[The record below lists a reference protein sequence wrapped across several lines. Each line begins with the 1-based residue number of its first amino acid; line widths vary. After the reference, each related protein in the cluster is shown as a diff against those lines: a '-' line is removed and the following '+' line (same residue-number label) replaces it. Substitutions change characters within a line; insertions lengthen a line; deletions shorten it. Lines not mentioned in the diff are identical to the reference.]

1 MCIIQRLG
9 RYIPPSTFF
18 LPCFLLPDVIRSVNR
33 NHSGAHSFFVSFL
46 PSPPHTHDAFLLF
59 RYLWSWDRRWVP
71 STLLEYSERGVVPS
85 FRPDFPLSFS
95 ALSLQPHTAES
106 IRESRGDKIVLTW
119 NFVTQPR
126 EENGGRGCVPLLSNL
141 LLLRST
147 FVISIFTQL
156 KNNSHS
162 MELEIALQINR
173 IVTRWLILRKM
184 VGGYWITVFCF
195 WRSDNSFAIR
205 LFRGL
210 ISLCNIGIVIIMIS
224 IWYFVR

>member
-59 RYLWSWDRRWVP
+59 RYLWSWDRRWVS

-126 EENGGRGCVPLLSNL
+126 EENGGRGCVPFFQTCFFSVRLSL
-141 LLLRST
+141 SRY
-147 FVISIFTQL
+147 
-156 KNNSHS
+156 SHS
-162 MELEIALQINR
+162 WKIIH
-173 IVTRWLILRKM
+173 TRWSLKSCCKLIESLY
-184 VGGYWITVFCF
+184 GG
-195 WRSDNSFAIR
+195 
-205 LFRGL
+205 
-210 ISLCNIGIVIIMIS
+210 
-224 IWYFVR
+224 